1 MGVWV
6 ACECRPVEQPAN
18 LMDDLLGLSTASA
31 SAPAASDP
39 FASDLSGVMNILDTM
54 SKPSASASVG
64 ASASTSADPM
74 DFTGLMAGSA
84 GSAGSSDNVIDYGAP
99 APAATEAP
107 VEEAPAGERE
117 EAM

>member
-54 SKPSASASVG
+54 SKPSASASV
-64 ASASTSADPM
+64 DPM
-74 DFTGLMAGSA
+74 DFTGLVGSSA
-84 GSAGSSDNVIDYGAP
+84 GSAGSVGSSDNGIDYGAP
-99 APAATEAP
+99 APVVEEAP

>member
-54 SKPSASASVG
+54 SKPSASASV
-64 ASASTSADPM
+64 DPM
-74 DFTGLMAGSA
+74 DFTGLMGSSA
-84 GSAGSSDNVIDYGAP
+84 GSAGSSENVIDYGAP
-99 APAATEAP
+99 APVATEAP
-107 VEEAPAGERE
+107 VEEAPTGERE
-117 EAM
+117 EVT

>member
-1 MGVWV
+1 M

-54 SKPSASASVG
+54 SKPSATA
-64 ASASTSADPM
+64 SADPM
-74 DFTGLMAGSA
+74 DFTGLMGSSAGSA
-84 GSAGSSDNVIDYGAP
+84 GSAGSSENVIDYGAP
-99 APAATEAP
+99 APVATEEAA

>member
-54 SKPSASASVG
+54 SKPSASASV
-64 ASASTSADPM
+64 DPM
-74 DFTGLMAGSA
+74 AFTGLMGSSV
-84 GSAGSSDNVIDYGAP
+84 GSAGSSDNGIDYGAP
-99 APAATEAP
+99 APVATEAP
-107 VEEAPAGERE
+107 VEEAPAGRRE

>member
-54 SKPSASASVG
+54 SKPSASASV
-64 ASASTSADPM
+64 DPM
-74 DFTGLMAGSA
+74 DFTGLMGSSV
-84 GSAGSSDNVIDYGAP
+84 GSAGSSENVIDYGAP
-99 APAATEAP
+99 APVATETP

>member
-54 SKPSASASVG
+54 SKPSASASV
-64 ASASTSADPM
+64 DPM
-74 DFTGLMAGSA
+74 DFTGLMGGSVGSA
-84 GSAGSSDNVIDYGAP
+84 GSASSVENVIDYGAP
-99 APAATEAP
+99 APVATEAP

>member
-54 SKPSASASVG
+54 SKPSASASV
-64 ASASTSADPM
+64 DPM
-74 DFTGLMAGSA
+74 DFTGLMGSSAGSA
-84 GSAGSSDNVIDYGAP
+84 GSAGSSENVIDYGAP
-99 APAATEAP
+99 APVATETP

>member
-54 SKPSASASVG
+54 SKPSASASV
-64 ASASTSADPM
+64 DPM
-74 DFTGLMAGSA
+74 DFTGLMGSSAGSA
-84 GSAGSSDNVIDYGAP
+84 GSAGSSENVIDYGAP
-99 APAATEAP
+99 APVVEEAP

>member
-54 SKPSASASVG
+54 SKPSAA
-64 ASASTSADPM
+64 ASADPM
-74 DFTGLMAGSA
+74 DFTGLMGSSV

-99 APAATEAP
+99 APVATEEAA

>member
-54 SKPSASASVG
+54 SKPSASASV
-64 ASASTSADPM
+64 DPM

-99 APAATEAP
+99 APVATEAP
-107 VEEAPAGERE
+107 VEEAPTGERE

>member
-54 SKPSASASVG
+54 SKPSASAS
-64 ASASTSADPM
+64 ADPM
-74 DFTGLMAGSA
+74 DFTGLM
-84 GSAGSSDNVIDYGAP
+84 AGSSDNVIDYGAP
-99 APAATEAP
+99 APVATEAP
-107 VEEAPAGERE
+107 VEEAPAGEGE
-117 EAM
+117 ESI

>member
-54 SKPSASASVG
+54 SKPSASASV
-64 ASASTSADPM
+64 DPM
-74 DFTGLMAGSA
+74 DFTGLMGSSA
-84 GSAGSSDNVIDYGAP
+84 GSAGSSENVIDYGAP
-99 APAATEAP
+99 APVATEEAA

>member
-39 FASDLSGVMNILDTM
+39 FASDLSGVMDILDTM
-54 SKPSASASVG
+54 SKPSASAS
-64 ASASTSADPM
+64 ADPM
-74 DFTGLMAGSA
+74 DFTGLMGSSA
-84 GSAGSSDNVIDYGAP
+84 GSAGSSENVIDYGAP
-99 APAATEAP
+99 APVATEAP

>member
-54 SKPSASASVG
+54 SKPSASASV
-64 ASASTSADPM
+64 DPM
-74 DFTGLMAGSA
+74 DFTGLMGSSVGSA
-84 GSAGSSDNVIDYGAP
+84 GSAGSAENVIDYGAT
-99 APAATEAP
+99 APVVEEAP

>member
-54 SKPSASASVG
+54 SKPSASASV
-64 ASASTSADPM
+64 DPM
-74 DFTGLMAGSA
+74 DFTGLVGSSA
-84 GSAGSSDNVIDYGAP
+84 GSAGSVGSSDNGIDYGAP

>member
-54 SKPSASASVG
+54 SKPSASAS
-64 ASASTSADPM
+64 ADPM
-74 DFTGLMAGSA
+74 DFTGLMGSSAGSA
-84 GSAGSSDNVIDYGAP
+84 GSAGSSENVIDYGAP
-99 APAATEAP
+99 APVATETP

>member
-54 SKPSASASVG
+54 SKPSASASV
-64 ASASTSADPM
+64 DPM
-74 DFTGLMAGSA
+74 DFTGLMGSSAGSA

-99 APAATEAP
+99 APVATEAP

-117 EAM
+117 EVM

>member
-54 SKPSASASVG
+54 SKPSASASV
-64 ASASTSADPM
+64 DPM
-74 DFTGLMAGSA
+74 DFTGLMGGSV
-84 GSAGSSDNVIDYGAP
+84 GSSDNVIDYGAP
-99 APAATEAP
+99 APVATEAP

>member
-54 SKPSASASVG
+54 SKPSASASV
-64 ASASTSADPM
+64 DPM

-84 GSAGSSDNVIDYGAP
+84 GSAGSSENVIDYGAP

-117 EAM
+117 EGM

>member
-54 SKPSASASVG
+54 SKPSATA
-64 ASASTSADPM
+64 SADPM
-74 DFTGLMAGSA
+74 DFTGLVGSSA

-99 APAATEAP
+99 APVATEAP

>member
-54 SKPSASASVG
+54 SKPSASASV
-64 ASASTSADPM
+64 DPM
-74 DFTGLMAGSA
+74 DFTGLMGGSVGSA
-84 GSAGSSDNVIDYGAP
+84 GSASSAENVIDYGAP
-99 APAATEAP
+99 APVATEAP

>member
-54 SKPSASASVG
+54 SKPSASAS
-64 ASASTSADPM
+64 ADPM
-74 DFTGLMAGSA
+74 DFTGLMGSSVGSA
-84 GSAGSSDNVIDYGAP
+84 GSASSAENVIDYGAT
-99 APAATEAP
+99 APVVEEAP

>member
-54 SKPSASASVG
+54 SKPSAA
-64 ASASTSADPM
+64 ASADPM
-74 DFTGLMAGSA
+74 DFTGLMGSSV

-99 APAATEAP
+99 APVAPEAP
-107 VEEAPAGERE
+107 VEEAPVGERE

>member
-54 SKPSASASVG
+54 SKPSASASV
-64 ASASTSADPM
+64 DPM
-74 DFTGLMAGSA
+74 DFTGLMGGSVGSA
-84 GSAGSSDNVIDYGAP
+84 GSASSAENVIDYGAP
-99 APAATEAP
+99 APVATETP

-117 EAM
+117 EVM

>member
-54 SKPSASASVG
+54 SKPSASAS
-64 ASASTSADPM
+64 ADPM
-74 DFTGLMAGSA
+74 DFTGLMAGSM
-84 GSAGSSDNVIDYGAP
+84 GSAGSSENVIDYGAP
-99 APAATEAP
+99 APVATETP

>member
-54 SKPSASASVG
+54 SKPSASAS
-64 ASASTSADPM
+64 ADPM
-74 DFTGLMAGSA
+74 DFTGLMGSSV

-99 APAATEAP
+99 APVAPEAP

-117 EAM
+117 EVM

>member
-54 SKPSASASVG
+54 SKPSASAS
-64 ASASTSADPM
+64 ADPM

-84 GSAGSSDNVIDYGAP
+84 GSAGSADNVIDYGAP
-99 APAATEAP
+99 APVATEAP

-117 EAM
+117 EVI

>member
-1 MGVWV
+1 MGVCV

-54 SKPSASASVG
+54 SKPSASAS
-64 ASASTSADPM
+64 ANPM
-74 DFTGLMAGSA
+74 DFTGLMGSSVGSA
-84 GSAGSSDNVIDYGAP
+84 GSASSVENVIDYGAP
-99 APAATEAP
+99 APVAPEAP

-117 EAM
+117 EVM

>member
-1 MGVWV
+1 
-6 ACECRPVEQPAN
+6 
-18 LMDDLLGLSTASA
+18 MDDLLGLSTASA

-54 SKPSASASVG
+54 SKPSASASV
-64 ASASTSADPM
+64 DPM
-74 DFTGLMAGSA
+74 DFTGLMGSSAGSA
-84 GSAGSSDNVIDYGAP
+84 GSAGSSENVIDYGAP
-99 APAATEAP
+99 APVATETP

>member
-54 SKPSASASVG
+54 SKPSATA
-64 ASASTSADPM
+64 SADPM
-74 DFTGLMAGSA
+74 DFTGLVGSSA
-84 GSAGSSDNVIDYGAP
+84 GSAGSVGSSDNGIDYGAP
-99 APAATEAP
+99 APVVEEAP

-117 EAM
+117 EVM

>member
-54 SKPSASASVG
+54 SKPSAA
-64 ASASTSADPM
+64 ASADPM

-84 GSAGSSDNVIDYGAP
+84 GSAGSAENVIDYGAP
-99 APAATEAP
+99 APVATEAP

>member
-54 SKPSASASVG
+54 SKPSASASV
-64 ASASTSADPM
+64 DPM
-74 DFTGLMAGSA
+74 DFTGLMGSSVGSA
-84 GSAGSSDNVIDYGAP
+84 GSAGSAENVIDYGAT
-99 APAATEAP
+99 APVATEAP

>member
-54 SKPSASASVG
+54 SKPSASASV
-64 ASASTSADPM
+64 DPM
-74 DFTGLMAGSA
+74 DFTGLMGSSASSA
-84 GSAGSSDNVIDYGAP
+84 GSAGSSENVIDYGAP
-99 APAATEAP
+99 APVATETP

-117 EAM
+117 EVM

>member
-54 SKPSASASVG
+54 SKPSASASV
-64 ASASTSADPM
+64 DPM
-74 DFTGLMAGSA
+74 DFTGLMGSSA

-99 APAATEAP
+99 APVATEAP

>member
-54 SKPSASASVG
+54 SKPSASAS
-64 ASASTSADPM
+64 ASADPM

-99 APAATEAP
+99 APVATEAP